1 MNSSSSYLI
10 VFAYKTYFEYS
21 VLKSRLSNVVLFDD
35 FDVVVDNAQDAVW
48 YSAVTRAGQL
58 STIMVSLQLGW
69 VNRKAG

>member
-48 YSAVTRAGQL
+48 YSAVNSSRPTLHNNGIPTAG
-58 STIMVSLQLGW
+58 MG
-69 VNRKAG
+69 